1 MPPLKVFGMAVGI
14 IVLGGLASYFGLSH
28 GCSKEPTPGNIAG
41 TISIDPGL
49 ADKVNPSATL
59 FIVARQADVPFGP
72 PLAVQKI
79 QSPEFPFSYTLS
91 GEDVMRPGTPF
102 QGKIT
107 VKARL
112 DGDGV
117 VGTQPGDLE
126 GQYEKNPATVGQDEA
141 VDIIFDT
148 LH

>member
-1 MPPLKVFGMAVGI
+1 MPSVKVFGMAAGI
-14 IVLGGLASYFGLSH
+14 ILLGGIASYFGLAH
-28 GCSKEPTPGNIAG
+28 GCSKQPTPGIIAG
-41 TISIDPGL
+41 TISVDPGL

-59 FIVARQADVPFGP
+59 FIVARQADLPFGP
-72 PLAVQKI
+72 PLAVQRI

-102 QGKIT
+102 QGKIA
-107 VKARL
+107 VKAKL
-112 DGDGV
+112 DGDGT

-126 GQYEKNPATVGQDEA
+126 GQYAKNPATVGQTEA
-141 VDIIFDT
+141 VDIILNT